1 MIGVFNDYSD
11 CIFFWGGW
19 LDMVFL
25 YLKPFGDRRG
35 QTLDMCYSSPLSGK

>member
-1 MIGVFNDYSD
+1 MVGVFNDYSD
-11 CIFFWGGW
+11 CIFWGW

-35 QTLDMCYSSPLSGK
+35 KLSICVTRRL